1 MQRVEGANMEYRNA
15 NIKDIEGVSKLQKK
29 YHVSTVSEEDR
40 KDGFVTTL
48 FTEEQF
54 ASIIEKENGLT
65 IAINDGEVCA
75 YAMAASWQFW
85 SAWPMFQF
93 MIKDLPNVTY
103 LGKKLTEQNSFQYG
117 PVCIDK
123 IWRGKNIVCNLFE
136 ASRRQ
141 MKKRFPIL
149 ITFINQAN
157 PRSYVAHT
165 KKVGF
170 EVIKTFSYNNNQYYE
185 LGYDME
191 KPAIN
196 ATI

>member
-1 MQRVEGANMEYRNA
+1 MEYRNA
-15 NIKDIEGVSKLQKK
+15 CLADIQGVNELQKK
-29 YHVSTVSEEDR
+29 YHVSTVSEEDK

-54 ASIIEKENGLT
+54 RNIIEKENGLT
-65 IAINDGEVCA
+65 IACDAGKVVA

-85 SAWPMFQF
+85 SEWPMFQF

-103 LGKKLTEQNSFQYG
+103 LGKKLSTENSFQYG

-123 IWRGKNIVCNLFE
+123 NYRGKGVVSNLFE
-136 ASRRQ
+136 SSRRV
-141 MKKRFPIL
+141 MVKRFPIL

-157 PRSYVAHT
+157 PRSFAAHT

-170 EVIKTFSYNNNQYYE
+170 EVIKTFEYNNNHYYE
-185 LGYDME
+185 LGYDMS
-191 KPAIN
+191 KAIQ
-196 ATI
+196 A